1 MNECF
6 FCGPTA
12 NPLTEEHVW
21 PKWVSK
27 ILFGQYNSDHFVHVR
42 SEGDNTTG
50 LWKSRYLQ
58 VTTDTVCDQC
68 NNVWLSNFE
77 NKAVKPLATPL
88 IEGNQDV
95 IIKPAEQWTLAAWA
109 FKMALL
115 LEIAAKENPHPFFTA
130 AERKQF
136 RETLIPSEKVRVFLA
151 KYQYGQHPAH
161 AAIPLHTLTRHDD
174 QQPFHLKISTITAG
188 CLAMQVMS
196 VRSRT
201 SGELVYASSEME
213 FVFEGKGP
221 DAIVP
226 IWPPTGRGVRWP
238 PKEALTQED
247 IEEWTNMWDT
257 AKGLNR
263 LPSDSDP

>member
-42 SEGDNTTG
+42 SEGDSTTG

-77 NKAVKPLATPL
+77 NNAVKPLATPL
-88 IEGNQDV
+88 IEGNQDI

-115 LEIAAKENPHPFFTA
+115 LEIAAKENPQPFFTA

-151 KYQYGQHPAH
+151 KYEYGQHPAH
-161 AAIPLHTLTRHDD
+161 AAIPLHTLTRRDD

-188 CLAMQVMS
+188 CWRCRS
-196 VRSRT
+196 CRFVRGIRVNSSMRAARWNSCSR
-201 SGELVYASSEME
+201 
-213 FVFEGKGP
+213 GK
-221 DAIVP
+221 
-226 IWPPTGRGVRWP
+226 
-238 PKEALTQED
+238 ALTRSFQF
-247 IEEWTNMWDT
+247 
-257 AKGLNR
+257 GLQPR
-263 LPSDSDP
+263 RAFDGRRKRR

>member
-1 MNECF
+1 MNQCF
-6 FCGPTA
+6 FCGLTE

-27 ILFGQYNSDHFVHVR
+27 LLFGQYNSTHFIHVR
-42 SEGDNTTG
+42 SQGDNTTG
-50 LWKSRYLQ
+50 LWNSRYLQ
-58 VTTDTVCDQC
+58 VTTDNVCDQC

-77 NKAVKPLATPL
+77 NNEVKPLATPL
-88 IEGNQDV
+88 ILGNQEV
-95 IIKPAEQWTLAAWA
+95 IIKPLEQWTLAAWA

-115 LEIAAKENPHPFFTA
+115 LEIAAKENPQPFFTA

-136 RETLIPSEKVRVFLA
+136 RETKIPSEKVRVFMA
-151 KYQYGQHPAH
+151 NYEYGQHPAH
-161 AAIPLHTLTRHDD
+161 AAIPLHTLTRRED

-201 SGELVYASSEME
+201 SGELVYAGSEMD
-213 FVFEGKGP
+213 FVFEGKGL

-226 IWPPTGRGVRWP
+226 IWPPTGQGVRWP
-238 PKEALTQED
+238 PKETLSQENL
-247 IEEWTNMWDT
+247 EAWTNMWET

-263 LPSDSDP
+263 LPPDAEP